1 MKKIFISGT
10 LLSGKQTLLYLLDSH
25 QEVISNFIHDQLISF
40 IIDLNLKIK
49 NNVKIKK
56 KFNDKLNLDIIEII
70 NNQKQ
75 KTKIT
80 FDDFSNSLKSNIQ
93 HLERL
98 SLLKIMPNYFSAIEK
113 NYLSFDFNFEK
124 FKENIKTEI
133 F

>member
-25 QEVISNFIHDQLISF
+25 QEIISNFIHDQLISF

-56 KFNDKLNLDIIEII
+56 KKLNDKLNLDTIEII

-80 FDDFSNSLKSNIQ
+80 FDDFSNSLK
-93 HLERL
+93 
-98 SLLKIMPNYFSAIEK
+98 KK
-113 NYLSFDFNFEK
+113 
-124 FKENIKTEI
+124 
-133 F
+133 